1 METERQNDSWKL
13 KDKMVV
19 SWEEAGI
26 IRGRQTNDFSC
37 QNSANVR

>member
-1 METERQNDSWKL
+1 METERQNDSWK

-26 IRGRQTNDFSC
+26 IWGKLTISV
-37 QNSANVR
+37 ANVR